1 MHQATTIAALRGSRT
16 ISTEDLLFLVRKSKE
31 KVFRLKEF
39 LSWKELRKNV
49 KTTAASNTTGGSGGG
64 AVIQSEQPGDLPDD
78 MGNS

>member
-1 MHQATTIAALRGSRT
+1 MTQAAEIVALRGGRA

-49 KTTAASNTTGGSGGG
+49 KTTAASAGPGPS
-64 AVIQSEQPGDLPDD
+64 SEQPGDPPDD
-78 MGNS
+78 VGK